1 MAAYTPE
8 ASRLSL
14 KVQTGTNEQ
23 GNPVYRTLNFSG
35 LDAAALPDD
44 VSAVALALGALL
56 AYPVSAVNKIDSD
69 LVA

>member
-8 ASRLSL
+8 ASRLDL
-14 KVQTGTNEQ
+14 QGQAGTNEQ

-35 LDAAALPDD
+35 LDAAAIADD
-44 VSAVALALGALL
+44 VAAVALALGALL